1 MGRRAFCGAA
11 RKPAGEDPRRM
22 GGKNKM
28 SNNRTATA
36 DVLRLD
42 RTAEC
47 RFEGDFAGAVEFIMQ
62 HQLMKPE
69 LWKKFVQ
76 IFRVQPDAGG
86 YWRGE
91 YWGKMMR
98 GAAWIY
104 RYTRNEELYR
114 MLRASVCDL
123 IGAAEPCGRISS
135 YVREQEFRGW
145 DMWCRKYVLLGLQY
159 FSEICPEPELRAQIQ
174 TAMERHLDYIINKVG
189 DGEGQI
195 PLEHTSKAW
204 ESANSCSILEP
215 VLRLWHA
222 TGKAE
227 YLAFADYIVRVGA
240 STCGKSIFELAYRD
254 ELPPFR
260 YPVVKAYEVM
270 SCFEGLVEY
279 YRITGEEKWKTAA
292 LNFGRRIRETE
303 VTAIG
308 CCGCTH
314 ELFDHSAWRQ
324 TGTDYRGIMQET
336 CVTVTWM
343 KLSLQLLRLSGD
355 AAYADCIEQ
364 SFCNAY
370 LGSLNTRL
378 VPSRSR
384 KRNEEPKPGQEP
396 IPTVLPFDS
405 YSPLLAG
412 ARGDMVGG
420 YQLMP
425 DHSFYGCCACIGA
438 AGAGMIPQAALL
450 RTDDGLALNLYL
462 PGSIRTRTP
471 GGQELTLDIRTG
483 YPYDGTV
490 RVRVSPARPERFPLL
505 LRIPAWS
512 EQTSLTCAGTP
523 VAVDAAGYL
532 TLDREWTG
540 QEIELV
546 LDMRVVRQAPPA
558 GACNEDRFLSY
569 RRGPLMLAADARL
582 GRDPDSAFP
591 VAFDENGVVAG
602 TAPAECPE
610 IPEARLCLSLPTA
623 DGGAL
628 RLIDYASA
636 GKTWESDSRC
646 AVWMSRE

>member
-1 MGRRAFCGAA
+1 MNSIILGTSRFTC
-11 RKPAGEDPRRM
+11 EWQ
-22 GGKNKM
+22 GKGTYNM
-28 SNNRTATA
+28 SNNRQSTGAA
-36 DVLRLD
+36 DRLLPD
-42 RTAEC
+42 ATAEC
-47 RFEGDFAGAVEFIMQ
+47 RFEGVFAETVDFILH
-62 HQLMKPE
+62 HQLMNAE

-76 IFRVQPDAGG
+76 MFRLQPDARSG
-86 YWRGE
+86 WRGE

-104 RYTRNEELYR
+104 RYTRDEELYR
-114 MLRASVCDL
+114 LLRASVREL
-123 IGAAEPCGRISS
+123 IGTAESCGRISS

-159 FSEICPEPELRAQIQ
+159 FSEICPEPALREEVQA
-174 TAMERHLDYIINKVG
+174 AMERHLDYIVAHVG

-195 PLEHTSKAW
+195 PLERTSGIW

-215 VLRLWHA
+215 VLRLWHS
-222 TGKAE
+222 TGKDA

-240 STCGKSIFELAYRD
+240 STKGVSIFELAYRD
-254 ELPPFR
+254 EMPPFR

-279 YRITGEEKWKTAA
+279 YRVTGEEKWKTAA

-314 ELFDHSAWRQ
+314 ELFDHAAWRQ

-355 AAYADCIEQ
+355 PAYADCIEQ

-370 LGSLNTRL
+370 LGSLNTHL
-378 VPSRSR
+378 VPSTAR
-384 KRNEEPKPGQEP
+384 KRDEQPKPDER
-396 IPTVLPFDS
+396 PTPMVLTFDS

-412 ARGDMVGG
+412 TRGEMVGG

-425 DHSFYGCCACIGA
+425 DRSFYGCCACIGS
-438 AGAGMIPQAALL
+438 AGAGLIPMAALM
-450 RTDDGLALNLYL
+450 RTETGLVLNLYQ
-462 PGSIRTRTP
+462 PGRIRTRTP
-471 GGQELTLDIRTG
+471 GGQAVTLEMQTD
-483 YPYDGTV
+483 YPYGGAV
-490 RVRVSPARPERFPLL
+490 RIRVCPERPERFSLL

-512 EQTSLTCAGTP
+512 ERTALTCGGEP
-523 VAVDAAGYL
+523 VPVEQTGYL
-532 TLDREWTG
+532 ELTREWSG
-540 QEIELV
+540 QVLELA
-546 LDMRVVRQAPPA
+546 LDMRVMRQAPPA
-558 GACNEDRFLSY
+558 GACNEERFLSY
-569 RRGPLMLAADARL
+569 RRGPMMLAADARL
-582 GRDPDSAFP
+582 GKDPDSAFA
-591 VAFDENGVVAG
+591 VRCGEDGCAEAE
-602 TAPAECPE
+602 PADCPE
-610 IPEARLCLSLPTA
+610 IPDARLCLRLPA
-623 DGGAL
+623 AEGGTL

-636 GKTWESDSRC
+636 GKTLDNASRC
-646 AVWMSRE
+646 AVWLAKE